1 MFLQTTVRLFIC
13 FKVKLYVSWCYIN
26 EPKLAPVYW
35 PICCSFLHSRN
46 ISSHSTSVRLKTGPP
61 YLFAMV
67 KTNFGALKTPA
78 SAILQS
84 SLASPRH
91 KPLWTAHLLGVPSS
105 LPFRVW
111 SYPHS
116 LPKPLEGPLPW
127 ETFQSLQ
134 VPPKRFIWSHQIKL
148 IVSYCHLAV
157 LFCPW
162 AALTS
167 LNSLQVAHGP
177 DFGNDQGI
185 GSGGLPSQQDNQLAD
200 GFWMALSG

>member
-46 ISSHSTSVRLKTGPP
+46 ISSRFTSVRLKTGPP
-61 YLFAMV
+61 HLLAMV

-91 KPLWTAHLLGVPSS
+91 EPLWTAHLLGVPSP
-105 LPFRVW
+105 LPFRVV
-111 SYPHS
+111 
-116 LPKPLEGPLPW
+116 
-127 ETFQSLQ
+127 
-134 VPPKRFIWSHQIKL
+134 VPPSLLAKASGRSPAMRDFPVPPGPTKTLYLVPPNKAHCELLPPCGPVFSLSSSHILELTTSGPRTRFW
-148 IVSYCHLAV
+148 
-157 LFCPW
+157 
-162 AALTS
+162 
-167 LNSLQVAHGP
+167 
-177 DFGNDQGI
+177 
-185 GSGGLPSQQDNQLAD
+185 
-200 GFWMALSG
+200 